1 MGCCRFFVIVIKNVF
16 LLGIVS
22 FIMNVVAIA
31 ISPSIWVLIAGLLG
45 GNIETTPT
53 KLKSL

>member
-1 MGCCRFFVIVIKNVF
+1 
-16 LLGIVS
+16 
-22 FIMNVVAIA
+22 MNVVAIA